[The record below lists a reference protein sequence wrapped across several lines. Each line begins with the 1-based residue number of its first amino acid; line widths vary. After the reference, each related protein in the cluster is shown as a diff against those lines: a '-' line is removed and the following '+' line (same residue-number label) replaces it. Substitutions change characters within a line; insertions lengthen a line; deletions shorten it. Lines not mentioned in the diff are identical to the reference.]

1 MAIWN
6 QKATS
11 NALACQA
18 QLTPMQAE
26 AAVEGLVKLINR
38 KIKDGDTVVID
49 GLGSFE
55 PMLLNGKVIQFRPHN
70 GE

>member
-1 MAIWN
+1 MTIWN

-11 NALACQA
+11 KALACQA

-26 AAVEGLVKLINR
+26 AAIEGLAKLISR

-55 PMLLNGKVIQFRPHN
+55 PMLINGKVIQFRSVH